1 MWPNPA
7 NDFINIECEG
17 LLPGPSAFISICD
30 LQGRE
35 LIRTEYSERIDI
47 SQLKPG
53 IYTVVALKGKKRL
66 AWFRLV
72 VTK

>member
-1 MWPNPA
+1 M
-7 NDFINIECEG
+7 
-17 LLPGPSAFISICD
+17 
-30 LQGRE
+30 
-35 LIRTEYSERIDI
+35 IRTEYSERIDI